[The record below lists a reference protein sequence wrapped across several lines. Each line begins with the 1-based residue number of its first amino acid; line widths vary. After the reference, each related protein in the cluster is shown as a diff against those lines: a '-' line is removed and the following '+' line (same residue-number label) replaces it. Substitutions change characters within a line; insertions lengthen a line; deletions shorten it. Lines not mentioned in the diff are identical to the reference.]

1 MLNISGTRA
10 MHGTLLSE
18 RHVAEYYSILVA
30 TFFGIVMRDD
40 LLSNAFCIHFML
52 CMSPI

>member
-18 RHVAEYYSILVA
+18 LHVAEYYSISIA
-30 TFFGIVMRDD
+30 TFFG
-40 LLSNAFCIHFML
+40 IHFML
-52 CMSPI
+52 CMPPI